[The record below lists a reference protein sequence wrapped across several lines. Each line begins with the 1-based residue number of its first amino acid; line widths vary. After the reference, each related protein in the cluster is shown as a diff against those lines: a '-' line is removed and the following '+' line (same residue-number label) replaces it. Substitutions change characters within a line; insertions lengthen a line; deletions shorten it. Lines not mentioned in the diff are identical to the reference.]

1 MTTIS
6 SDFMK
11 GAAIG
16 AGVIVGLL
24 LIGLVIGV
32 VRTTVGRG

>member
-1 MTTIS
+1 MGSIS
-6 SDFMK
+6 GDFIK

-24 LIGLVIGV
+24 IIGAIIGV
-32 VRTTVGRG
+32 VRTTVG

>member
-1 MTTIS
+1 MGGTVS
-6 SDFMK
+6 GDFIK

-24 LIGLVIGV
+24 IIGAVIGLVK
-32 VRTTVGRG
+32 TTVG